1 MRSVKMMKHLS
12 VLVFAAAVLFCSC
25 LSVWAD
31 GAVPVSEYSPQNV
44 PALPDVLPAGISV
57 STGGLTLKLL
67 GNPSLSRSTRRMLAE
82 VDTNYLMLRVMISN
96 DSEEKLGWLAPA
108 SFVLQDTYFGRVY
121 GSYKLDLPASAKAAD
136 DGIQNVFFSG
146 IEPGQSIYTTL
157 AFDVYPDVESWVFTF
172 APQTYYGG
180 SLGEPVQFQLPF
192 AWVQ

>member
-1 MRSVKMMKHLS
+1 MKHLS

-44 PALPDVLPAGISV
+44 PALPDVLPAGIPV

-82 VDTNYLMLRVMISN
+82 VDTNYLMLRVMITN

-108 SFVLQDTYFGRVY
+108 SFVLQDTYLGRVY

-136 DGIQNVFFSG
+136 DGIQNVFF
-146 IEPGQSIYTTL
+146 PGSNPGNPFILPLHLMSTRMWRVGCLLSHRKLITADL
-157 AFDVYPDVESWVFTF
+157 WESRSSFSF
-172 APQTYYGG
+172 
-180 SLGEPVQFQLPF
+180 LLPGCSKRS
-192 AWVQ
+192 WQ

>member
-1 MRSVKMMKHLS
+1 MMKHLS

-44 PALPDVLPAGISV
+44 PALPDVLPAGIPV

-82 VDTNYLMLRVMISN
+82 VDTNYLMLRVMITN

-108 SFVLQDTYFGRVY
+108 SFVLQDTYLGRVY